1 MFVYTIQPV
10 VKPVVQPAVSCKRG
24 LTEVAVDAGCVQEFK
39 DLGYEVLR
47 RSRKQQALGLESRLP
62 KQHAVFYVGLS
73 ITVLS
78 PSQTCECDWSILH
91 HVTLVL
97 S

>member
-1 MFVYTIQPV
+1 
-10 VKPVVQPAVSCKRG
+10 VKNRCISP
-24 LTEVAVDAGCVQEFK
+24 LTEAAVDAGCVQEFK

-73 ITVLS
+73 ITVVVLS
-78 PSQTCECDWSILH
+78 PSQTCECDWSTLR
-91 HVTLVL
+91 HVTLML
-97 S
+97 SWPRPT